1 MSEVAVLEVSSLSV
15 HFRSAGGGK
24 TIHAV
29 NDVSFSVGAG
39 QVLGLVGESGSGKST
54 IARAILRLVAPTAG
68 RIQVLGRNVAELD
81 ARAMRSLRSS
91 MQIVFQDPW
100 TSLNPRMT
108 VGSLVEEPLLL
119 HGMGNRA
126 ERRERVLRVLGR
138 TGLNS
143 NVLAR
148 YPAQLSGGQLQRVG
162 IARALVT
169 GPKLLILD
177 EPTSSLDLSVRAGI
191 LALLSELRKEFALA
205 MLFITHDLGTLRLI
219 ADSVMVLYLGAVM
232 EAAPTEQLYTAPS
245 HPYTQALLSA
255 TLSTDPAVRRRREEL
270 IGEIPS
276 PLDLPKGCLFEGRC
290 PLAIEA
296 CRTARPPAIAA
307 GCENHRVAC
316 LRGEVARQRA
326 LDRKH
331 SIQSL
336 QGSK

>member
-1 MSEVAVLEVSSLSV
+1 MSHAAVLEVSSLRV
-15 HFRSAGGGK
+15 HFRSVDGRK
-24 TIHAV
+24 TTHAV

-39 QVLGLVGESGSGKST
+39 EVLGLVGESGSGKST
-54 IARAILRLVAPTAG
+54 IARAVLRLVEPTAG
-68 RIQVLGRNVAELD
+68 HIQVLGQNIAELD
-81 ARAMRSLRSS
+81 TRAMRSLRSS

-108 VGSLVEEPLLL
+108 IGNLVEEPLLL
-119 HGMGNRA
+119 HGMGSRA
-126 ERRERVLRVLGR
+126 ERHERVLRVLGR
-138 TGLNS
+138 TGLNT
-143 NVLAR
+143 NVLTR

-191 LALLSELRKEFALA
+191 LALLSELREEFAIA

-255 TLSTDPAVRRRREEL
+255 TLSTDPNVRRRREEL

-276 PLDLPKGCLFEGRC
+276 PINLPNGCLFKGRC
-290 PLAIEA
+290 PLAIDA
-296 CRTARPPAIAA
+296 CRTARPPMIAVKSDR
-307 GCENHRVAC
+307 HRVAC
-316 LRGEVARQRA
+316 LRSDAAHQRA
-326 LDRKH
+326 VDRMR
-331 SIQSL
+331 STA
-336 QGSK
+336 GE

>member
-1 MSEVAVLEVSSLSV
+1 MSNAAALEVSSLSV
-15 HFRSAGGGK
+15 HFKSGDGRN

-29 NDVSFSVGAG
+29 NDVSFAVGAG

-54 IARAILRLVAPTAG
+54 IARAVLRLVEPTAG
-68 RIQVLGRNVAELD
+68 SIQVLGQNIAELD

-108 VGSLVEEPLLL
+108 IGGLVEEPLLL
-119 HGMGNRA
+119 HGMGSRA
-126 ERRERVLRVLGR
+126 ARHERVLRVLGR

-191 LALLSELRKEFALA
+191 LALLSELREEFAIA

-255 TLSTDPAVRRRREEL
+255 TLSTDPNVRHRREEL
-270 IGEIPS
+270 VGEIPS
-276 PLDLPKGCLFEGRC
+276 PINLPKGCLFEGRC
-290 PLAIEA
+290 PLAIDA
-296 CRTARPPAIAA
+296 CRIARRPMIPVKSDR
-307 GCENHRVAC
+307 HRVVC
-316 LRGEVARQRA
+316 LRSDVAHQRA
-326 LDRKH
+326 ADRMR
-331 SIQSL
+331 SAQISA
-336 QGSK
+336 GE

>member
-1 MSEVAVLEVSSLSV
+1 MSNAAVLEVSSLSV
-15 HFRSAGGGK
+15 HFKSGDGRN

-29 NDVSFSVGAG
+29 NDVSFEVGAG

-54 IARAILRLVAPTAG
+54 IARAVLRLVEPTAG
-68 RIQVLGRNVAELD
+68 SIQVLGQNIAELD

-108 VGSLVEEPLLL
+108 IGGLVEEPLLL
-119 HGMGNRA
+119 HGMGSRA
-126 ERRERVLRVLGR
+126 ERHERVLRVLGR

-162 IARALVT
+162 IARALAT
-169 GPKLLILD
+169 SPKLLILD

-191 LALLSELRKEFALA
+191 LALLSELREEFAIA

-255 TLSTDPAVRRRREEL
+255 TLSTDPNVRHRREEL

-276 PLDLPKGCLFEGRC
+276 PINLPKGCLFEGRC
-290 PLAIEA
+290 PLAIDA
-296 CRTARPPAIAA
+296 CRTARPPMIPVKSDR
-307 GCENHRVAC
+307 HRVVC
-316 LRGEVARQRA
+316 LRSDVAHQRA
-326 LDRKH
+326 VDRMR
-331 SIQSL
+331 SAQISA
-336 QGSK
+336 GE

>member
-1 MSEVAVLEVSSLSV
+1 V
-15 HFRSAGGGK
+15 
-24 TIHAV
+24 
-29 NDVSFSVGAG
+29 
-39 QVLGLVGESGSGKST
+39 
-54 IARAILRLVAPTAG
+54 LRLVEPTAG
-68 RIQVLGRNVAELD
+68 HIQVLGQNIAELD
-81 ARAMRSLRSS
+81 TRAMRSLRSS

-108 VGSLVEEPLLL
+108 IGNLVEEPLLL
-119 HGMGNRA
+119 HGMGSRA
-126 ERRERVLRVLGR
+126 ERHERVLRVLGR
-138 TGLNS
+138 TGLNT

-191 LALLSELRKEFALA
+191 LALLSELREEFAIA

-219 ADSVMVLYLGAVM
+219 ADNVMVLYLGAVM

-255 TLSTDPAVRRRREEL
+255 SLSTDPDVRRRREEL

-276 PLDLPKGCLFEGRC
+276 PVNLPKGCLFEGRC
-290 PLAIEA
+290 PLAIDA
-296 CRTARPPAIAA
+296 CRTARPPMISVKSDR
-307 GCENHRVAC
+307 HRVAC
-316 LRGEVARQRA
+316 LRSDVARQRA
-326 LDRKH
+326 VDRLR
-331 SIQSL
+331 STA
-336 QGSK
+336 GSK